1 MKMRESVN
9 QRENK
14 GWYPISDNKL
24 IVPLI
29 QGFQN
34 TLQASVND
42 LVVQSWCTS
51 ALVCVTKTSMDVYGR
66 TVVDLAFGS
75 VEHCS
80 KRIKPFCAE
89 ETVLME
95 GRGEYLP

>member
-1 MKMRESVN
+1 MRESAK
-9 QRENK
+9 QRGNK
-14 GWYPISDNKL
+14 GWYPVSDNKL

-34 TLQASVND
+34 TLQASVNN

-51 ALVCVTKTSMDVYGR
+51 ALVCVIKTSMDVYGR
-66 TVVDLAFGS
+66 TVVDDLAFGS

-80 KRIKPFCAE
+80 KSIKPFFAE

-95 GRGEYLP
+95 GRGGYWS